1 MGGQVGRG
9 ARRTREP
16 VRRNNETIGEL
27 DGQGNGQGIEANRGV
42 NGVPDISTIIAQQ
55 LKNLLPT
62 LLAQVGNHGSNQGNG
77 RNQNGDAVNE
87 NIQGD
92 VKNVI
97 MNNDRRGC
105 TYKEFLA
112 CNPEEYDG
120 KGESSG
126 TESGKQDTNSS
137 SGNDVDADDA
147 DIKPVYDKEPMAKI
161 FTSSTTKVDN
171 KPTNGSNEDIS
182 NQYECEQTL
191 DFSAATLNISAVDTI
206 VPSQQELDL
215 PFRPMYDEFFN
226 AGTSSVNKSSSST
239 ENYEQQNTPPTT
251 NIYYSTETTTPAKKV
266 NAEENND
273 NQVEDT

>member
-120 KGESSG
+120 KGGAIIYTHWVEKMESVQDMSG
-126 TESGKQDTNSS
+126 CG
-137 SGNDVDADDA
+137 
-147 DIKPVYDKEPMAKI
+147 
-161 FTSSTTKVDN
+161 
-171 KPTNGSNEDIS
+171 
-182 NQYECEQTL
+182 
-191 DFSAATLNISAVDTI
+191 
-206 VPSQQELDL
+206 
-215 PFRPMYDEFFN
+215 
-226 AGTSSVNKSSSST
+226 
-239 ENYEQQNTPPTT
+239 
-251 NIYYSTETTTPAKKV
+251 
-266 NAEENND
+266 D
-273 NQVEDT
+273 NQKVKYTVGSFIGKPLM